1 MHALRTLAARS
12 RAFSAQ
18 AAQRPRVVVL
28 GSGWGGNKV
37 ARYLDKSKFDVR
49 VVSPANHFLFT
60 PLLPST
66 AVGTLEFRAVQ
77 EPVRTIAG
85 LGGYHQAKAQSL
97 DVAKRTVA
105 CQDVFSGDTFD
116 LSYDFLVV
124 SAGCKTNTFGVPGVT
139 QDKQEAVFFLKHLYH
154 ARRIRDRILE
164 CFERAASPVATEEE
178 RRDMLHFVVVGGG
191 ATSCEFATELAEF
204 LEVDVRKR
212 YPDLADLVSLSI
224 VEAGPHILGG
234 FDEHC
239 WKYYT
244 AHLEKHNVAVR
255 TGCAITAVEPAADG
269 RVSSATLKD
278 GSTLRFGCM
287 VWSAGLAPI
296 KFVEGA
302 ALEKDKGGRVVVDEY
317 LRAADRVFAL
327 GDCAADRTHPLPPT
341 ASAAEQQGAYLAKC
355 FNETYYKSGADGD
368 LPVEPGPVAPSAMPF
383 DWLAPLD
390 NLWTKRSEFR
400 YVERGRDA
408 VSDSAGGPARES
420 LRDSR
425 RQDGVHGHV
434 GRRGRHDAVRA
445 HAGGRDAQRRHRVRG
460 VARRLPL
467 EAGVDGEH
475 DPHTHVLA
483 QVVVVWP
490 GHLALLSVF
499 ICDTITTFN

>member
-327 GDCAADRTHPLPPT
+327 GDCTADRTHPLPPT

>member
-178 RRDMLHFVVVGGG
+178 RMDMLHFVVVGGG

-327 GDCAADRTHPLPPT
+327 GDCTADRTHPLPPT

-390 NLWTKRSEFR
+390 NLWTKRSELR

-490 GHLALLSVF
+490 GHLSLLSVF